1 MQIFDRKLKKY
12 LPNYILQ
19 SLLATIALT
28 IILYFENIFTDT
40 AVVASLGATTFIIFA
55 MPNYT
60 TAQPRK
66 VMGGHIIGI
75 IVGVFCF
82 YIASFAQNSENF
94 FLAQNVIKILIP
106 SLSVGLSIF
115 IMVIT
120 NTEHP
125 PAAGTALGNSYS
137 RMVIFNYT
145 GHSYHY
151 FPLIADQIFTKI
163 MVKRFGLTSRFF
175 KTTGDM
181 L

>member
-19 SLLATIALT
+19 SLLATLALT
-28 IILYFENIFTDT
+28 IILYFENMFTDT
-40 AVVASLGATTFIIFA
+40 AIIASLGATTFIIFA
-55 MPNYT
+55 MPKYT

-75 IVGVFCF
+75 IVGIFCF
-82 YIASFAQNSENF
+82 YLASFAQNRENF
-94 FLAQNVIKILIP
+94 FLTQDIIKILIP

-120 NTEHP
+120 NTE
-125 PAAGTALGNSYS
+125 G
-137 RMVIFNYT
+137 
-145 GHSYHY
+145 
-151 FPLIADQIFTKI
+151 
-163 MVKRFGLTSRFF
+163 FF

-181 L
+181 LQ

>member
-1 MQIFDRKLKKY
+1 MQIFDKKLKKFF
-12 LPNYILQ
+12 PNYLLQ
-19 SLLATIALT
+19 SLLATMALT
-28 IILYFENIFTDT
+28 IILYFENIFTGS

-82 YIASFAQNSENF
+82 YIASFAQNSKNF
-94 FLAQNVIKILIP
+94 FLAQNVVKILFP

-125 PAAGTALGNSYS
+125 PAAGTALGIVIQGWSYS
-137 RMVIFNYT
+137 TILFI
-145 GHSYHY
+145 
-151 FPLIADQIFTKI
+151 LITISLLSLIKYLLKSWLKDL
-163 MVKRFGLTSRFF
+163 V
-175 KTTGDM
+175 
-181 L
+181 